1 MNRVLSDHVEF
12 RGLLR
17 AWLTAGRAHAAV
29 EGAGRAAACGYCFGG
44 MAMFEMVCC
53 CWGIL
58 RQHLYLTVFV
68 CE

>member
-29 EGAGRAAACGYCFGG
+29 EEAGRAAACGYCFGG
-44 MAMFEMVCC
+44 MAMFEMVLLL
-53 CWGIL
+53 G
-58 RQHLYLTVFV
+58 YLTSVPVSDGFCV
-68 CE
+68 